1 MADGLNKAACEPAEP
16 RVIVHDEHTL
26 THRRIISPPISGAVQ
41 G

>member
-1 MADGLNKAACEPAEP
+1 VADGLKKATREPAEP
-16 RVIVHDEHTL
+16 RVIVHDEHAL